1 MGHVVAGYIGYLY
14 AELEIAEHGR
24 NSMPFASFNG
34 MAQSI
39 NYFVNYIHC
48 ALVIHSGVLDCLRI
62 LVGSILMKQIM
73 RGRGKCYC

>member
-39 NYFVNYIHC
+39 NYFVIHC

-62 LVGSILMKQIM
+62 LLGSILMKQIM
-73 RGRGKCYC
+73 RGQCYY